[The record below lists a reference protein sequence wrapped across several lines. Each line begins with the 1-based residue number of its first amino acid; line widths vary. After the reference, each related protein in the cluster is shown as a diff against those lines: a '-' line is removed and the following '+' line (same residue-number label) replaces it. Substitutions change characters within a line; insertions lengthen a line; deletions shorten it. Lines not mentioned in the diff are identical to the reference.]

1 MEKPE
6 LNQNPVFIDNRGTF
20 APLQLKYNDKNQSH
34 LIKDWIQSNVSVNPH
49 KHTLR
54 GLHYQIEPYAQ
65 AKLIKVISGAII
77 DFIVDIR
84 PRSEDYGSVHIFDL
98 KQSDELLVPAGFAH
112 GFITIED
119 NTVVQY
125 LVDNRYSP
133 ASERSMLWSSVD
145 EVVKYLNDNIN
156 EFNTESV
163 LISPKDKE
171 CQTYQ
176 EKIAEYKFAK

>member
-6 LNQNPVFIDNRGTF
+6 LNRNPVFIDNRGTF

-84 PRSEDYGSVHIFDL
+84 PRSADYGSVHIFDL

-119 NTVVQY
+119 NTVTLRDRDTMQQ
-125 LVDNRYSP
+125 
-133 ASERSMLWSSVD
+133 ERVAID
-145 EVVKYLNDNIN
+145 QLNQI
-156 EFNTESV
+156 
-163 LISPKDKE
+163 ISKKVSLS
-171 CQTYQ
+171 TLLN
-176 EKIAEYKFAK
+176 